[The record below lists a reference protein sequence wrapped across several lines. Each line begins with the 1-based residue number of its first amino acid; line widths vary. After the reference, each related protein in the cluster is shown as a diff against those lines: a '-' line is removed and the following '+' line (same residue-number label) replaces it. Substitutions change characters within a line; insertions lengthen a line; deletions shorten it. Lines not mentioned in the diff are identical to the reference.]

1 MHVLWSEIKTV
12 HVRKIFNEV
21 LHISGFFA
29 CFQCM
34 LRRGSQ
40 DGILLPSTIDDLRP
54 IVRSSLF
61 KYTRRSKKPTII
73 FTHF

>member
-1 MHVLWSEIKTV
+1 MHVLWSEIKPV

-21 LHISGFFA
+21 LHISGFLVR
-29 CFQCM
+29 FQWM
-34 LRRGSQ
+34 LCRGSQ

-54 IVRSSLF
+54 TVRFSLF
-61 KYTRRSKKPTII
+61 KYTRKSKKPTII